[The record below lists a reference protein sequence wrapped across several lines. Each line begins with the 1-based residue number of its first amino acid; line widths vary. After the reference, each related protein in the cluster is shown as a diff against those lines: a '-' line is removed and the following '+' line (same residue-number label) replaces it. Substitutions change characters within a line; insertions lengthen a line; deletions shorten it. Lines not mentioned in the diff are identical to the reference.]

1 MPRMLHDVVSELL
14 GAEKDMRI
22 VASSVS
28 EGDLGEDV
36 QREHADV
43 VVVAV
48 PSGDPPRLCDEL
60 MSRFPRLIV
69 VALEDRGQ
77 HGSVYL
83 PRPMRFRFSELSGAG
98 LVDAIRGATRNV
110 PLTQSVREVN
120 ATELNAMRES
130 RSP

>member
-36 QREHADV
+36 QREHPDV

-98 LVDAIRGATRNV
+98 LVDAIRGAT
-110 PLTQSVREVN
+110 
-120 ATELNAMRES
+120 
-130 RSP
+130 